1 MIVVSD
7 ASPLIALGRIGRLD
21 LLREIFGTLVLP
33 EAVWTEVVEAGTEK
47 EGALKVAES
56 SWISRQ
62 SVRDQSLV
70 NLLRHDLGAGEAEAI
85 ALARECNA
93 DFLLIDERLGR
104 SAAKSL
110 GLKVVGLVGVL
121 IEARERGLVT
131 DAGTLI
137 NRLHIEAGFWIS
149 EERRNLVT
157 GSFTEPS

>member
-21 LLREIFGTLVLP
+21 LLREIFGSLVIP
-33 EAVWTEVVEAGTEK
+33 DAVWKEVVEAGIDK
-47 EGALKVAES
+47 EGSVNVAEAA
-56 SWISRQ
+56 WISRQ
-62 SVRDQSLV
+62 SVLDYSLV

-85 ALARECNA
+85 VLARECNA

-131 DAGTLI
+131 DAGSLMDH
-137 NRLHIEAGFWIS
+137 LHGDAGFWIS
-149 EERRNLVT
+149 EDLRKLVT
-157 GSFTEPS
+157 G